1 MLSLLS
7 FGESRGRGPWKC
19 SCKPWNGDVMGSFG
33 LQPSQDAEMVVM
45 RSMTNPFVIKFSP
58 RQNTAK
64 VCRTLV
70 AKSA

>member
-33 LQPSQDAEMVVM
+33 LQPSQDAEMVV
-45 RSMTNPFVIKFSP
+45 
-58 RQNTAK
+58 
-64 VCRTLV
+64 
-70 AKSA
+70 